1 MQGEQARQL
10 FDAYLDGE
18 LSPPL
23 AMELGAHRIHCPE
36 CRRALALLEVSG
48 HIIASDRDPV
58 DLSSGFSNRLLAC
71 MGPPGGRWEQRL
83 RRVMYIGGPLAAAA
97 VVTMA
102 FLGVFDRDQG
112 EWAGKEEVWPGG
124 EQVDVTPDVE
134 LPDLLDEP
142 DLPQADDHAE
152 RVLAEIRAQT
162 PQPAAA
168 PERGDRFMLAYDYSL
183 RTPQEVQQ
191 AFGGAFAE
199 EVFEL
204 EPGWHGP
211 VLSGYGVH
219 LVHIT
224 DRVESRLSEYGEVR
238 DRLVNDFN
246 RMRRDRANEALYEGL
261 SERYE
266 IEIDEAAIE
275 TRVLQ

>member
-1 MQGEQARQL
+1 MQCEQARQL

-71 MGPPGGRWEQRL
+71 MEPPGGRWKQRL

-97 VVTMA
+97 VVALA

-112 EWAGKEEVWPGG
+112 KWAGKEDVWPGDQ
-124 EQVDVTPDVE
+124 QVDVAPDVE

-152 RVLAEIRAQT
+152 RVLDEWIQETRT
-162 PQPAAA
+162 NMAAKRQSG
-168 PERGDRFMLAYDYSL
+168 ESLQRMLDL
-183 RTPQEVQQ
+183 T
-191 AFGGAFAE
+191 
-199 EVFEL
+199 
-204 EPGWHGP
+204 
-211 VLSGYGVH
+211 
-219 LVHIT
+219 IT
-224 DRVESRLSEYGEVR
+224 QWLDIL
-238 DRLVNDFN
+238 NQ
-246 RMRRDRANEALYEGL
+246 ANEVSP
-261 SERYE
+261 SEDHPHGVE
-266 IEIDEAAIE
+266 LPSPPPPPEATSADSE
-275 TRVLQ
+275 DVEDL